1 VASRDLQLILVSL
14 YSYFLESIL
23 LPAQSLARGRSYHRI
38 RRFLETSQWWSAEQ
52 LRDFQW
58 QELTRLLTIAFCSVP
73 FYQRKYAAAGARL
86 EDIRTW
92 DDFQRLPPLTR
103 EEVNQHREELFPRD
117 LTVRRLPHATGG
129 SSGVPVRFYRTWQSY
144 DWRLAATHRAYSW
157 SGCRQGERT
166 LYLWAAP
173 LASQSFASRLRERA
187 HAFLHRRLIVPTW
200 LQNEALWEHTYHKAL
215 RFRPR
220 FLVGYVSSLVNF
232 ARYLESRQL
241 HLPTLRA
248 VLTAAEPLPASV
260 RGFLSQV
267 FRVPVF
273 ETYGSREFM
282 SIGAECDRHQGLHLN
297 VENLVVEI
305 ASPDPDGY
313 GDILVTDL
321 HNLGTVFI
329 RYVIGDLGRLASRS
343 CPCRRGLPMLQ
354 TVAGRRA
361 DEIRLPGGRSVS
373 GLFFVHVLKE
383 IPEILQYQ
391 VRQES
396 PDRVVL
402 LLVLAR
408 ELSASSQ
415 SRLRAELGTVLN
427 DTEFEIRVVPSIPLG
442 PSGKLHSVVAFRGPQ
457 PDPEP
462 GGIPLE

>member
-1 VASRDLQLILVSL
+1 MSL
-14 YSYFLESIL
+14 YSRVLERIF

-58 QELTRLLTIAFCSVP
+58 RELTRLLAIAFRSVP

-92 DDFQRLPPLTR
+92 DDFQRLPVLTR
-103 EEVNQHREELFPRD
+103 EEVNQHREELFPLD
-117 LTVRRLPHATGG
+117 LPLRRLAHATGG
-129 SSGVPVRFYRTWQSY
+129 SSGVPVRFYRTWESY

-157 SGCRQGERT
+157 SGCRPGERT
-166 LYLWAAP
+166 LNLWAAP
-173 LASQSFASRLRERA
+173 LVSQSLTSRLRERA
-187 HAFLHRRLIVPTW
+187 HAFLHRRLTVPTW
-200 LQNEALWEHTYHKAL
+200 LQDETLWERTWRKAL

-232 ARYLESRQL
+232 AHYLESRGL
-241 HLPTLRA
+241 HLPSLRA
-248 VLTAAEPLPASV
+248 LITAAEPLPPSV
-260 RGFLSQV
+260 RSFLGDV

-282 SIGAECDRHQGLHLN
+282 SIGAECDRHEGLHLN

-305 ASPDPDGY
+305 TSSGPDGY
-313 GDILVTDL
+313 GDILITDL
-321 HNLGTVFI
+321 HNLGTLFI
-329 RYVIGDLGRLASRS
+329 RYGIGDASRLARRPCS
-343 CPCRRGLPMLQ
+343 CGRGLPLLEPVERS
-354 TVAGRRA
+354 VA
-361 DEIRLPGGRSVS
+361 DVITLPGGRVISPI
-373 GLFFVHVLKE
+373 FFRHVLKE

-396 PDRVVL
+396 PDRLVL

-408 ELSASSQ
+408 ELSASSK
-415 SRLRAELGTVLN
+415 SRLRAELDAVLN
-427 DTEFEIRVVPSIPLG
+427 DTDFEIRVVPSIPVG
-442 PSGKLHSVVAFRGPQ
+442 PTGKLHSVVAFRGPQ

-462 GGIPLE
+462 RGIPLE